1 MVVGKVNL
9 LQTTNTQLMVF
20 KHSSPQHGCFNVP
33 SLHLLQDPSSP
44 SMCECCFKVA
54 TSYTSSIKGKKEC
67 FASCT
72 LPTILDEYKSQ
83 TYNFPNDISTS
94 NPSKHL
100 SYPT

>member
-54 TSYTSSIKGKKEC
+54 TSYTSSIKSIHIYKIH
-67 FASCT
+67 AT
-72 LPTILDEYKSQ
+72 IVDPTTEVSVM
-83 TYNFPNDISTS
+83 
-94 NPSKHL
+94 L
-100 SYPT
+100 SDNTVHKIIGFHVMH